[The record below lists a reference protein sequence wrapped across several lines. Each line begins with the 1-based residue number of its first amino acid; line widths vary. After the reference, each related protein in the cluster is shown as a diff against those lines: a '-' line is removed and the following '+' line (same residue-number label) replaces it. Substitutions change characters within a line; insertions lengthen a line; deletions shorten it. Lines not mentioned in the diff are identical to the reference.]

1 MDQINFQGA
10 FYSFFFVSEFSQYM
24 YYTMYCRK
32 TLVNKIR
39 NANSEIIQP
48 IPQPP
53 SKSQLRRLQQQ
64 SSFSLTSFFDFS
76 IILHCNK
83 VKYIFLGWILIRVLL
98 FESVSC
104 VHKKCKCLFW
114 FQFHPCFIHGIPPIN
129 LNLIFDFL

>member
-10 FYSFFFVSEFSQYM
+10 HYFFLSCTEFSQFTIVKNVVKM
-24 YYTMYCRK
+24 
-32 TLVNKIR
+32 LVNKTR
-39 NANSEIIQP
+39 NANSEKIQP

-83 VKYIFLGWILIRVLL
+83 VKCIFLGWILIRVLL